1 MRNLKRAL
9 SLALASIML
18 LGMMVTG
25 AGAASTSF
33 TDFDQIVN
41 QEAAEVTS
49 GLGIFDGYTDGSF
62 GPENVVTRAEMA
74 VIICKLL
81 NGSDVDP
88 GNFTG
93 ISKFTD
99 VPAWAEGY
107 VNYCAAS
114 GIVVGV
120 GEGKFNPSATVTT
133 VEAATMLLKA
143 LGYFTEEDQL
153 KADWKTVVTGRAT
166 SLGLY
171 GDLVLKSDEG
181 LTRDNVAELVFH
193 TLFAQRV
200 AYDDNRQLYV
210 KNTNRD
216 VVVTN
221 GTFDPDNTFAMN
233 TFGMWYVDGIVTAN
247 SYTDDGLSETVNNA
261 PRTDVLFDERTD
273 MGNGPVEH
281 YAFEYTTGLDMIAHA
296 ARVYY
301 SIERKAPVVYAIADR
316 ATRWE
321 YISYNSNATRL
332 AEAANQAQFRKNSIS
347 TIPQDDWKVNYSWDR
362 DFGALKL
369 STDNVDLSGSAT
381 TDTPK
386 TLLLVSN
393 SSDFAVDYVI
403 VLDQYL
409 DTVRRVVDRNGETAY
424 DLTTINGDRQNVALE
439 TLAEG
444 DYVIVTDIGKSGEM
458 LVLEKPEQVTAS
470 ISKITGI
477 SDKDGTVKSITA
489 DGTDYV
495 GSPVYDHKVTKR
507 ELDNVTDFEDITTL
521 GETTLLLDTTL
532 GKCIALAQPA
542 APEVYAYVEQYAEKH
557 VDGFGTE
564 YKLVAKVMLSDGTE
578 GTYMVNTDA
587 GTSKSNSFFGYKFPV
602 GGGAAELDKLNA
614 ASAGKNY
621 DVYSTAK
628 FSMLDANN
636 NAEGCGLG
644 VFKATVR
651 ADGSIVLAK
660 LAGGTNSLYNKDAE
674 DANRAHLSGAK
685 AVVGHSTL
693 IATNN
698 NVPGIQE
705 NRNVTSAMTTN
716 GTNDNLYQTSKTVF
730 FYVNGEW
737 GNSNFPLSVGVRTGI
752 DKLVAVKD
760 GDTNDE
766 GAIYKPKEFRQVFS
780 ENTNSNS
787 ANEVGRR
794 EVSAEMIYG
803 VTIRND
809 NLYFYKEGNYRVD
822 RVSGSRADEKCTIT
836 FELYDKDGGLVEQT
850 YDNKGKYFEEG
861 EIRGEVQDKK
871 SGWYTIGADQLQK
884 VIWEDSYN
892 KSIVYEGNVIM
903 KEFPNDASALLKD
916 KVFVINA
923 PVDHVDYEGN
933 IYTKDERVGGI
944 TSGAVI
950 VDLTGEELFHSAADI
965 ERAYVAGHQ
974 VNISYYY
981 SVSGSDAYK
990 VKAVFVTEYDPYA
1003 IDNTN
1008 SRYQNV
1014 YSRYNS
1020 QSGKL
1025 EVYDN
1030 GKESRFNVAAS
1041 AQKAYES
1048 AGFTVTN
1055 VLPSIKTEMVN
1066 GRSVSYWGMT
1076 IARDGWGPY
1085 NVTNCPTSI
1094 QNMFMFYANSVDV
1107 LNAVFVN
1114 TNGKG
1119 NVFDD
1124 YVLSTNDQFRKQV
1137 TDNYTV
1143 TASYVNLW
1151 VYQAGG
1157 AATAATV
1164 VTVGQDTVVKPIPVL
1179 NSIESRDVTV
1189 FVDEI
1194 KATAV
1199 INSNVPDNKLPENKS
1214 VEPEFENGGDETGVG
1229 SDKTLKGRIR
1239 LVDKTRAAMSGD
1251 KFLAAMEYTLTFAFA
1266 AENNTTVNVTVKASV
1281 ESDSDTLPFT
1291 GLKIP
1296 AGAIVNEKNQYI
1308 VTLVDIDEGPKA
1320 PEEEE
1325 GKVTSITVTGIPT
1338 EYDAAQT
1345 YDVKVTGTN
1354 LNGDKTVIGDWT
1366 VNGTTATLTITAEP
1380 MADCTFADKVVVTPT
1395 PASQEVKDG
1404 KITITYEVK
1413 VKEDTSS
1420 SDATVRAVTDDNGAT
1435 WKLYAYYGDKATVT
1449 LSKEEIIA
1457 AINAE
1462 RGTDESKAVDVSR
1475 ADPTATTGN
1484 YVSGKWDDGMSFTIS
1499 GSANESSTVPGK
1511 LYKLVFPNNVTKYV
1525 EASGT
1530 LTDMPKNT
1538 AYIIS
1543 TKVTVAHNTADA
1555 SLIKVDADG
1564 EATMPATLADAT
1576 YVEALQLGSVVD
1588 GTDNKFS
1595 GATIYAIY
1603 NGKNAVLT
1611 QESNKGD
1618 GQGSYFVKGSKLGIQ
1633 ITSAAL
1639 ANQSVTITVNGVK
1652 KETSA
1657 DKDGKIA
1664 EFETDAITEG
1674 KGGSG
1679 RVDISVAGTALYTV
1693 TLNGEVIAENV
1704 KVNEE
1709 VAIPSAKVP
1718 TGATFVYYDDAAH
1731 TVDTTKDPSVVS
1743 GWGNTYTY
1751 TVSANHK
1758 NTAVTDKNAVELATI
1773 YKITESGFGGT
1784 LGSLYEKYD
1793 TTTNTPDGAISAD
1806 KGIVAE
1812 VGKSVDVYL
1821 VAKDKNAVLGLADG
1835 ATGLKM
1841 SEIRPAG
1848 INQQGVWKITL
1859 EGNLTSSAVE
1869 VKAQLPAA
1877 ADDTHFAEIT
1887 LSKVIFGGESG
1898 TTTEE
1903 EVTCLP
1909 KNTDL
1914 DMKDVEIKWLDAD
1927 AGSDGMAKTIGTGAA
1942 EDTFTIIKGDASTN
1956 GLKIKVVSDMA
1967 TSGTSGSTAIGTIQI
1982 TLKQGNITLTTKM
1995 TVKTAS

>member
-25 AGAASTSF
+25 AGAASNSF

-62 GPENVVTRAEMA
+62 GPEKVVTRAEMA

-495 GSPVYDHKVTKR
+495 GSPVYDHKVSKR

-602 GGGAAELDKLNA
+602 GGGTAELDKLNA

-660 LAGGTNSLYNKDAE
+660 LAGGTNSLYNKGAE

-705 NRNVTSAMTTN
+705 NRNVTSAETTN

-836 FELYDKDGGLVEQT
+836 FELYDKDGSLVEQT

-1151 VYQAGG
+1151 VYQTGD

-1164 VTVGQDTVVKPIPVL
+1164 VNVGQDTVVKPIPVL

-1199 INSNVPDNKLPENKS
+1199 INSDVPDDKLPKNKN

-1229 SDKTLKGRIR
+1229 SDKTLKGRIK
-1239 LVDKTRAAMSGD
+1239 LVDKTRAVMSSG

-1354 LNGDKTVIGDWT
+1354 LNGDKTVIGEWT

-1380 MADCTFADKVVVTPT
+1380 MADCTFADTVVVTPT

-1404 KITITYEVK
+1404 KITIIYEVK
-1413 VKEDTSS
+1413 VKEEGGEADGYWY
-1420 SDATVRAVTDDNGAT
+1420 ATYNTNAAT
-1435 WKLYAYYGDKATVT
+1435 IYAYRGPD
-1449 LSKEEIIA
+1449 
-1457 AINAE
+1457 
-1462 RGTDESKAVDVSR
+1462 GTDAVEPTVANIKA
-1475 ADPTATTGN
+1475 A
-1484 YVSGKWDDGMSFTIS
+1484 
-1499 GSANESSTVPGK
+1499 
-1511 LYKLVFPNNVTKYV
+1511 L
-1525 EASGT
+1525 EASGERTITTIKFENDTWTIRDDQRNTIT
-1530 LTDMPKNT
+1530 LTHGTNVGNDGNPKPLFKVDIKYGTETKTVYTDGQNVNQNVT
-1538 AYIIS
+1538 GLTGVYFLLPSDELVGDLTGNNAKGI
-1543 TKVTVAHNTADA
+1543 TVTGGKVTFSTAFTED
-1555 SLIKVDADG
+1555 
-1564 EATMPATLADAT
+1564 TT
-1576 YVEALQLGSVVD
+1576 YVEALKLKTTASSGNDTISKFVSVLYLDGVIKNTLTVDNTGKAVQKGITLAFAPAATPKKNTGVNIKADTTVLAKMNADANGELSGDTTVALD
-1588 GTDNKFS
+1588 GTYTNGVVTLTGEDVAIQKSYDVYLNDVKQTLTGEAGSQKVDISGLENTILVAAKKDGTYAEATGTIVGGTIRYTAVSADVYETDGTEIKLYTAYKVTASSNNSKWKLYTEEFKDDGQDEAVTQSTSEYILAKPGETKQIWVESQTPYALLLIADGKDPSHKAEMSILYQS
-1595 GATIYAIY
+1595 GATKGGVWVLSIQGPVSADFFDEKVVFTPADGKVDLTAPLAAGKPSADIVVGGIANLPAADVTVEVAI
-1603 NGKNAVLT
+1603 KNASSITPTLT
-1611 QESNKGD
+1611 ATAKPQTD
-1618 GQGSYFVKGSKLGIQ
+1618 GSLKV
-1633 ITSAAL
+1633 
-1639 ANQSVTITVNGVK
+1639 
-1652 KETSA
+1652 
-1657 DKDGKIA
+1657 
-1664 EFETDAITEG
+1664 AITASEAIAKPDSSTG
-1674 KGGSG
+1674 DKEL
-1679 RVDISVAGTALYTV
+1679 GTMTV
-1693 TLNGEVIAENV
+1693 TL
-1704 KVNEE
+1704 K
-1709 VAIPSAKVP
+1709 
-1718 TGATFVYYDDAAH
+1718 
-1731 TVDTTKDPSVVS
+1731 DTS
-1743 GWGNTYTY
+1743 G
-1751 TVSANHK
+1751 
-1758 NTAVTDKNAVELATI
+1758 
-1773 YKITESGFGGT
+1773 
-1784 LGSLYEKYD
+1784 
-1793 TTTNTPDGAISAD
+1793 
-1806 KGIVAE
+1806 
-1812 VGKSVDVYL
+1812 
-1821 VAKDKNAVLGLADG
+1821 
-1835 ATGLKM
+1835 
-1841 SEIRPAG
+1841 
-1848 INQQGVWKITL
+1848 
-1859 EGNLTSSAVE
+1859 
-1869 VKAQLPAA
+1869 
-1877 ADDTHFAEIT
+1877 
-1887 LSKVIFGGESG
+1887 
-1898 TTTEE
+1898 
-1903 EVTCLP
+1903 
-1909 KNTDL
+1909 
-1914 DMKDVEIKWLDAD
+1914 
-1927 AGSDGMAKTIGTGAA
+1927 KTIM
-1942 EDTFTIIKGDASTN
+1942 
-1956 GLKIKVVSDMA
+1956 VC
-1967 TSGTSGSTAIGTIQI
+1967 
-1982 TLKQGNITLTTKM
+1982 GNITLTLKAT
-1995 TVKTAS
+1995 TR

>member
-25 AGAASTSF
+25 AGAASNSF

-495 GSPVYDHKVTKR
+495 GSPVYDHKVSKR

-602 GGGAAELDKLNA
+602 GGGTAELDKLNA

-705 NRNVTSAMTTN
+705 NRNVTSAVTTN

-836 FELYDKDGGLVEQT
+836 FELYDKDGSLVEQT

-1151 VYQAGG
+1151 VYQAGD

-1164 VTVGQDTVVKPIPVL
+1164 VNVGQDTVVKPIPVL

-1229 SDKTLKGRIR
+1229 SDKTLKGRIK
-1239 LVDKTRAAMSGD
+1239 LVDKTRDAMSSD

-1266 AENNTTVNVTVKASV
+1266 AENNTPVNVTVKASV

-1296 AGAIVNEKNQYI
+1296 AGAIVNVKNQYI
-1308 VTLVDIDEGPKA
+1308 VTLIDIDEGPKA

-1354 LNGDKTVIGDWT
+1354 LNGDKTVIGNWT

-1413 VKEDTSS
+1413 VKDGGTSSAKDDSIQAVVTRDLGTGANTAVFSAYYEDGKTPPALTKEQIAKALTDAGYPTTADKVDTAKREATVTIDGAEAKITWANGADTAPTQLFKVTYPGNSTGAYLPAGGGKISGITEGYKYLTKDTIDAAAAGETITVDETKHTGTVPGGLTADTNYVEAFKYKGTALTDGNVGTANTQVTVSMRTSS
-1420 SDATVRAVTDDNGAT
+1420 SNSPVALVTGTTGFVRKGAEV
-1435 WKLYAYYGDKATVT
+1435 Y
-1449 LSKEEIIA
+1449 LSKPA
-1457 AINAE
+1457 ANTSTEGAKLE
-1462 RGTDESKAVDVSR
+1462 LS
-1475 ADPTATTGN
+1475 
-1484 YVSGKWDDGMSFTIS
+1484 IS
-1499 GSANESSTVPGK
+1499 GVKTVLTVQADGT
-1511 LYKLVFPNNVTKYV
+1511 FSPNH
-1525 EASGT
+1525 
-1530 LTDMPKNT
+1530 
-1538 AYIIS
+1538 
-1543 TKVTVAHNTADA
+1543 VAITTADA
-1555 SLIKVDADG
+1555 SKEYTLATTASATAYKVTVNGEEKTVEGTKVNLSGMDINSHLVKVDATTKKLVPVTG
-1564 EATMPATLADAT
+1564 A
-1576 YVEALQLGSVVD
+1576 
-1588 GTDNKFS
+1588 
-1595 GATIYAIY
+1595 ATI
-1603 NGKNAVLT
+1603 
-1611 QESNKGD
+1611 D
-1618 GQGSYFVKGSKLGIQ
+1618 GFGFGTY
-1633 ITSAAL
+1633 
-1639 ANQSVTITVNGVK
+1639 TVSGND
-1652 KETSA
+1652 A
-1657 DKDGKIA
+1657 DKDGNITLFTAYKISNPGSYVANWYTENPIVA
-1664 EFETDAITEG
+1664 EGETKPTGLNADTYVKVSEAGSTKYYVEAKLADDICFSTDANVVLTLEHARDQYTETDRSVWSFTVKGNVAAEPIKLDKFAKELVVGTDAITAENG
-1674 KGGSG
+1674 KEVLAVTFDNASKGAIKTSDGDLVYTWKESDENK
-1679 RVDISVAGTALYTV
+1679 VTV
-1693 TLNGEVIAENV
+1693 TVKGTEN
-1704 KVNEE
+1704 
-1709 VAIPSAKVP
+1709 
-1718 TGATFVYYDDAAH
+1718 ATNR
-1731 TVDTTKDPSVVS
+1731 
-1743 GWGNTYTY
+1743 G
-1751 TVSANHK
+1751 
-1758 NTAVTDKNAVELATI
+1758 TI
-1773 YKITESGFGGT
+1773 K
-1784 LGSLYEKYD
+1784 L
-1793 TTTNTPDGAISAD
+1793 TP
-1806 KGIVAE
+1806 
-1812 VGKSVDVYL
+1812 
-1821 VAKDKNAVLGLADG
+1821 
-1835 ATGLKM
+1835 
-1841 SEIRPAG
+1841 
-1848 INQQGVWKITL
+1848 
-1859 EGNLTSSAVE
+1859 
-1869 VKAQLPAA
+1869 
-1877 ADDTHFAEIT
+1877 
-1887 LSKVIFGGESG
+1887 
-1898 TTTEE
+1898 
-1903 EVTCLP
+1903 
-1909 KNTDL
+1909 
-1914 DMKDVEIKWLDAD
+1914 
-1927 AGSDGMAKTIGTGAA
+1927 A
-1942 EDTFTIIKGDASTN
+1942 EDTSAPSGTIGWVTVKVAYTNASGSETVITKN
-1956 GLKIKVVSDMA
+1956 IAVVSAA
-1967 TSGTSGSTAIGTIQI
+1967 TP
-1982 TLKQGNITLTTKM
+1982 
-1995 TVKTAS
+1995 